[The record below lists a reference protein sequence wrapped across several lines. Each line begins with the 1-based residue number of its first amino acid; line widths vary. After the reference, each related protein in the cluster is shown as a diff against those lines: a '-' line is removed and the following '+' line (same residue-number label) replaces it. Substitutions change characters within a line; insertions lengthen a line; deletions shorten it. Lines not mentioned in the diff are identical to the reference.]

1 MPEKCCGET
10 MKYVPEESSTDSYI
24 KVYTYKCSK
33 CGSYKR
39 DVVNTKD
46 MGSHSTKCCGQ
57 DMVYLPA
64 ESEENEIYT
73 YKCSKCGK
81 YHREVIDAEDVC
93 GPRPE

>member
-10 MKYVPEESSTDSYI
+10 MKYLPEESSTDSYI

-46 MGSHSTKCCGQ
+46 
-57 DMVYLPA
+57 LF
-64 ESEENEIYT
+64 
-73 YKCSKCGK
+73 
-81 YHREVIDAEDVC
+81 
-93 GPRPE
+93 